1 MQPDYA
7 YCRQTEQPNAAAV
20 VIMLGTL
27 GACLALACALAQ
39 ATESSLAYPSK
50 PVRIIIPFSP
60 GGGAD
65 NLARILQPALSASLG
80 QPLVLD
86 NRPGASSIIGTELA
100 VHAAPDGYTVVL
112 ITTTYTVTPALV
124 KTLPYDPLKDL
135 AGASLAVTQPN
146 VLVVHPSVPAKSLK
160 ELVALA
166 RVKPAALTYASGG
179 SGSAPHLGG
188 ELLQMIA
195 GVKLTHVPYKGS
207 GPGVIAVLGNQVT
220 MMFVGPLAIEQHVAA
235 GKLRALATADRKRS
249 VVLMETPTVAES
261 GFPGMESGT
270 WYGFA
275 APGRTPRSILNTFHA
290 AVVKAM
296 AMPETKSRLQAH
308 GVEIV
313 GGGPREFDQTIREE
327 VAKWMKVVKVAGIT
341 AE

>member
-1 MQPDYA
+1 MERKLS
-7 YCRQTEQPNAAAV
+7 CEAA
-20 VIMLGTL
+20 IL
-27 GACLALACALAQ
+27 GAGLLLVCGTAPGA
-39 ATESSLAYPSK
+39 ESASSYPSR

-65 NLARILQPALSASLG
+65 NLARTLQPGLSSALG

-100 VHAAPDGYTVVL
+100 AHSAPDGYTMVL

-124 KTLPYDPLKDL
+124 KKLPYDPVSDL

-146 VLVVHPSVPAKSLK
+146 VLVVHPSVPAKSVK
-160 ELVALA
+160 DLVALA
-166 RVKPAALTYASGG
+166 KAKPAALTYASGG

-188 ELLQMIA
+188 ELLQMVA
-195 GVKLTHVPYKGS
+195 GIKLTHVPYKGS

-220 MMFVGPLAIEQHVAA
+220 MMFVGPLAIETHVAS

-249 VVLMETPTVAES
+249 AVLPEVPTVAEA
-261 GFPGMESGT
+261 GYAGVESGT

-275 APGRTPRSILNTFHA
+275 APARTPQPVLAAFHA
-290 AVVKAM
+290 AVLKAM
-296 AMPETKSRLQAH
+296 AVPEMKSRLLAQ

-313 GGGPREFDQTIREE
+313 GNGPREFDRTIREE
-327 VAKWMKVVKVAGIT
+327 IAKWDKVVKAAGIS

>member
-1 MQPDYA
+1 MPRPLSCGA
-7 YCRQTEQPNAAAV
+7 W
-20 VIMLGTL
+20 TL
-27 GACLALACALAQ
+27 GVCL
-39 ATESSLAYPSK
+39 SLVCVTLTAAERLSAYPSK

-60 GGGAD
+60 AGGAD
-65 NLARILQPALSASLG
+65 NFARTLQAELSSALG

-86 NRPGASSIIGTELA
+86 NRPGASSVIGTELA
-100 VHAAPDGYTVVL
+100 TRAAPDGYTMVL

-124 KTLPYDPLKDL
+124 KKLPYDPLKDL

-146 VLVVHPSVPAKSLK
+146 VLVVHPSVPAKSVK
-160 ELVALA
+160 DLVALA
-166 RVKPAALTYASGG
+166 RAKPAALTYASGG

-188 ELLQMIA
+188 ELLQMVA
-195 GVKLTHVPYKGS
+195 GIKLTHVPYKGS

-235 GKLRALATADRKRS
+235 GKLRALATADKKRS
-249 VVLMETPTVAES
+249 AVLPEVPTVAES
-261 GFPGMESGT
+261 GFPGVESGT

-275 APGRTPRSILNTFHA
+275 APARTPRAVLDTFHA
-290 AVVKAM
+290 AVLKAM
-296 AMPETKSRLQAH
+296 ATPETKSRLLGQ

-313 GGGPREFDQTIREE
+313 GGGPRELDRTISEE
-327 VAKWMKVVKVAGIT
+327 VAKWTKLVKAAGIT